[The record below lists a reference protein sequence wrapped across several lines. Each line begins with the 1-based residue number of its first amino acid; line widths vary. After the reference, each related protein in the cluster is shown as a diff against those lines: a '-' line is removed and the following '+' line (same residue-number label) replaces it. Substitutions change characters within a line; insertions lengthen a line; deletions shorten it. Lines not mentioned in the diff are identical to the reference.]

1 MESWFLQQ
9 WMDQMTAAVQ
19 PFVPDHAQQ
28 FAEHLHDFLASKLS
42 IAGYDR
48 MVFGESEGPS
58 QAQAQSSSGTSPVYE
73 LAVFCLQILEV
84 KLMLLL
90 YLKFR
95 QHPLGCVELMAR
107 LNFVSRRTNMFFQ
120 LLSSLTSWT
129 CLMCKKLLCCQV

>member
-1 MESWFLQQ
+1 MPMEFLQQ

-28 FAEHLHDFLASKLS
+28 FAKHLHDFLASKLS

-48 MVFGESEGPS
+48 MVFGESDRPS
-58 QAQAQSSSGTSPVYE
+58 QAQAHSSSGTSPLYE

-84 KLMLLL
+84 KLVLVL

-95 QHPLGCVELMAR
+95 QHPLGCVELMAH
-107 LNFVSRRTNMFFQ
+107 LNPVSRRTNIVFPVTEQ
-120 LLSSLTSWT
+120 SD
-129 CLMCKKLLCCQV
+129 